1 MDHIPAVQT
10 PVRPALLV
18 PYLSQDSPI
27 FDGGSFGTYPERC
40 GIEIKLLDKYD
51 LDEVAPFL
59 QEWLFFGLMSYFFE
73 GSGVP
78 FQRDDFILKDHASGQ
93 LHISTRVLPQYLWYW
108 RVSEWWLDDKESRLP
123 RPVSL
128 EKLAE
133 SLALANAV
141 NRSLSKWIR
150 NGACLNNQSEIV
162 LLSLVILEETLDI
175 TRRTA
180 CYSDGGLQYPPGR
193 AFPPYLE
200 RLLHDAG
207 WCVAEIESLTTESP
221 HITTLYYCSTFN
233 RHILGKNHSRCTAK
247 RCVSNQME
255 EATYVTKHVDPT
267 CSCKHHV
274 VSDMQDGISV
284 SSILDNGGVP
294 IVWVSHPPGQEHN
307 ITVNVQDSTLMK
319 DRVKAKPDRYVA
331 ISHVWSDGMGN
342 AQENSLP
349 LCQLSQIQRLVN
361 ELYGSDEP
369 IPFWIDTLCVPL
381 VKRYRNMAITRMSRT
396 YRDADKVLVLDLSLR
411 RVSLSSPLE
420 CIMHIRVSPW
430 ATRLWTFQEGVLA
443 KQVYFRFSNAAVTP
457 DALES
462 MSWDGDW
469 GYMCSVKA
477 SASYMNGNEDI
488 SNLKNLAAMRL
499 VRAFA
504 RGIQGLQDLRN
515 DLEAAT
521 DAPFSLLPWI
531 RAEHD
536 RILSLNPPNQRDLW
550 NKVAQDCPDF
560 PSERDSEFFK
570 LLNPTLLNTV
580 YSDGKLA
587 LYKILGGEH
596 RRDWYEEHQDNMQ
609 VDIHLFEPYL
619 EPFSWHTESA
629 FYELAKAVCG
639 RATSKADDETLCL
652 GGIMGVNI
660 AQLLELHGEERMK
673 RFLSLLKSIP
683 ADLIFSTGSK
693 LQQDGYRWAPVS
705 ILNSL
710 LRNRRDTTVVLAT
723 YGRLR
728 PDGLQ
733 VTLMALS
740 ITMTITRLPKSKDLI
755 VYGKRT
761 SEDQQ
766 DSYYHFG
773 IRDHADNS
781 QILWDSFEVEDLVVL
796 LHPSDRSLA
805 AVASICGMNGAVTR
819 VRFQTGVRVEEIRVN
834 AKTDAYIIPEI
845 EREWCIG

>member
-10 PVRPALLV
+10 PVRPTLLV
-18 PYLSQDSPI
+18 PYLSQDLPI
-27 FDGGSFGTYPERC
+27 FDGGSFHTYPERC
-40 GIEIKLLDKYD
+40 GIDIKSLDTYN
-51 LDEVAPFL
+51 LNEVAPFL
-59 QEWLFFGLMSYFFE
+59 QEWLFFGLMTYFFE
-73 GSGVP
+73 GSGVT
-78 FQRDDFILKDHASGQ
+78 FQREDFILKDHAVGQ
-93 LHISTRVLPQYLWYW
+93 LRISTKLLPQYLWYW
-108 RVSEWWLDDKESRLP
+108 RVNEWWFADKESQLH
-123 RPVSL
+123 RPVAL
-128 EKLAE
+128 EKLTDA
-133 SLALANAV
+133 LALANAA
-141 NRSLSKWIR
+141 NRSLSTMIR
-150 NGACLNNQSEIV
+150 NGACLNNRSEIV

-175 TRRTA
+175 TRGTA
-180 CYSDGGLQYPPGR
+180 SYGVDGLHYPSAR
-193 AFPPYLE
+193 AFPLYLD
-200 RLLHDAG
+200 RLLRDAG
-207 WCVAEIESLTTESP
+207 WCVAEIESLKTESA
-221 HITTLYYCSTFN
+221 HVTSLYYCSTFN
-233 RHILGKNHSRCTAK
+233 RHVLRKDHSRCTEQ

-255 EATYVTKHVDPT
+255 EATYVTKHVNST
-267 CSCKHHV
+267 CSCKHHT
-274 VSDMQDGISV
+274 VSDTQDGVSV

-294 IVWVSHPPGQEHN
+294 IIWISHPPGQESD
-307 ITVNVQDSTLMK
+307 ITVNVQDSMLK
-319 DRVKAKPDRYVA
+319 KGGVNGKSDRYVA

-342 AQENSLP
+342 ARQNSLP
-349 LCQLSQIQRLVN
+349 RCQLAQIQRLVN
-361 ELYGSDEP
+361 ELYESDEP

-420 CIMHIRVSPW
+420 CMMHVAVSPW

-443 KQVYFRFSNAAVTP
+443 KRAYFRFSDGAATP
-457 DALES
+457 DELER
-462 MSWDGDW
+462 MTWDGDW
-469 GYMCSVKA
+469 GYMCSIKA
-477 SASYMNGNEDI
+477 SARYMSGNDDI

-504 RGIQGLQDLRN
+504 RGLQGLEELRN
-515 DLEAAT
+515 DLEADT
-521 DAPFSLLPWI
+521 DAPFSLLSWI

-536 RILSLNPPNQRDLW
+536 RILSLNPPNQQDLW
-550 NKVAQDCPDF
+550 NKVTLDCPDF

-580 YSDGKLA
+580 YSDGKVA

-596 RRDWYEEHQDNMQ
+596 RRDWYEEHQDKMQ
-609 VDIHLFEPYL
+609 IDIHLFEPYL
-619 EPFSWHTESA
+619 EPFSWHAESA

-652 GGIMGVNI
+652 GGIMGINV

-673 RFLSLLKSIP
+673 RFLSLLASIP
-683 ADLIFSTGSK
+683 ADFIFSTGSK

-710 LRNRRDTTVVLAT
+710 LRNRRNTTVVLAT
-723 YGRLR
+723 YGRLT

-740 ITMTITRLPKSKDLI
+740 MTITRLPKGKDLA

-766 DSYYHFG
+766 DSYYHLR
-773 IRDHADNS
+773 IRDHVDTS
-781 QILWDSFEVEDLVVL
+781 QIVWDSFEVDYLVVL

-805 AVASICGMNGAVTR
+805 AVASICGTNGSVTR
-819 VRFQTGVRVEEIRVN
+819 LRFQTVVRVEEIRVN
-834 AKTDAYIIPEI
+834 AKADAYISPGSK
-845 EREWCIG
+845 REWCIG